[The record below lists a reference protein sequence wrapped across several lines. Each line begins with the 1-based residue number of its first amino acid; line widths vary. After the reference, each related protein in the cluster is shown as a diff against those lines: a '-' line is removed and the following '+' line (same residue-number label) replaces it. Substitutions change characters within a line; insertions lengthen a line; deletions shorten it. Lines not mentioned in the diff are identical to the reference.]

1 MAEMT
6 KRLLTMRD
14 NEFFN
19 NEELRVLGHKE
30 IFEKKAGV
38 SLDECS
44 RLLWVKD
51 LALIPRVCLVHQ
63 PEDNLGQG
71 SQTLVWR
78 KESQFPPSYY
88 RGDKLRKL
96 KRTKRLTRQRGL

>member
-51 LALIPRVCLVHQ
+51 
-63 PEDNLGQG
+63 
-71 SQTLVWR
+71 
-78 KESQFPPSYY
+78 
-88 RGDKLRKL
+88 
-96 KRTKRLTRQRGL
+96 